1 MESGASK
8 ILERGVDALASLP
21 GVGRKTALRFALNL
35 IGRSED
41 GVTRFTEAI
50 SKLKSD
56 IHTCKICH
64 NICDG
69 EICEICADMKRDKST
84 ICVVE
89 NIMDV
94 IAVENTGQYRGL
106 YHVLG
111 GVISPMEGV
120 APGDLN
126 INTLVERVERGDIR
140 EVIFALSATIE
151 GDSTAFY
158 INKKLSEFNS
168 LVVTTIAK
176 GISVGNELGYTDELT
191 LGKSILNR
199 TAL

>member
-1 MESGASK
+1 M
-8 ILERGVDALASLP
+8 
-21 GVGRKTALRFALNL
+21 
-35 IGRSED
+35 
-41 GVTRFTEAI
+41 
-50 SKLKSD
+50 
-56 IHTCKICH
+56 
-64 NICDG
+64 
-69 EICEICADMKRDKST
+69 
-84 ICVVE
+84 
-89 NIMDV
+89 
-94 IAVENTGQYRGL
+94 
-106 YHVLG
+106 
-111 GVISPMEGV
+111 

-158 INKKLSEFNS
+158 INKKLSEFDS

>member
-8 ILERGVDALASLP
+8 ILERAVDALASLP

-41 GVTRFTEAI
+41 GVTHFTDAI

-69 EICEICADMKRDKST
+69 EICDICADMKRDKST

-94 IAVENTGQYRGL
+94 IAVENTGLYRGL
-106 YHVLG
+106 YQVVG
-111 GVISPMEGV
+111 GVIS
-120 APGDLN
+120 DL
-126 INTLVERVERGDIR
+126 
-140 EVIFALSATIE
+140 
-151 GDSTAFY
+151 
-158 INKKLSEFNS
+158 
-168 LVVTTIAK
+168 
-176 GISVGNELGYTDELT
+176 
-191 LGKSILNR
+191 
-199 TAL
+199 